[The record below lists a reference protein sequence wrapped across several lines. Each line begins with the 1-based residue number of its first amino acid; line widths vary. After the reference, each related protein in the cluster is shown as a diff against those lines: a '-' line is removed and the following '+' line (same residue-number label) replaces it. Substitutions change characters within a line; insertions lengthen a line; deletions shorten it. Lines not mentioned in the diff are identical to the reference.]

1 VDAALLLMAPVQVK
15 FGLEVLLTIS
25 QVWYGDF
32 IDCSLPLPLPG

>member
-1 VDAALLLMAPVQVK
+1 VGAALLLVAPVQAN

-25 QVWYGDF
+25 QVWYVDF